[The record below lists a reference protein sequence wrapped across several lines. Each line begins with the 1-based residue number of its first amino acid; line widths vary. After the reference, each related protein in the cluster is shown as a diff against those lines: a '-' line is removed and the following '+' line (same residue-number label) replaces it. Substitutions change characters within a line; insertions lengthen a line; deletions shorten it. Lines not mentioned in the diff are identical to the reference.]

1 MEMSARVRKN
11 SQNIGAD
18 FGLNLVGTGK
28 GKGVGGEG
36 GVGVGEKRWGW
47 GYCLDGNDKD
57 RIEVVGNKG

>member
-11 SQNIGAD
+11 SENIGAD

-36 GVGVGEKRWGW
+36 GVGVGGK
-47 GYCLDGNDKD
+47 K
-57 RIEVVGNKG
+57 VGLGLLS